1 LPFSLHRIP
10 YPPIV
15 WSPCFPRTIQLLLAA
30 SPSDRLS
37 RPQSTI
43 SESDFHQA
51 IGSSSPRWLVRP
63 FKLRLSLVDLPCS
76 HEILRQHADGTNPG
90 SPPGHSPL
98 RLLEFRLPH
107 WRLGRLLQPRSIS
120 GLSSRSL
127 SCRPAASLS
136 TLRSARYRTPRKTRY
151 LAAG

>member
-1 LPFSLHRIP
+1 M
-10 YPPIV
+10 
-15 WSPCFPRTIQLLLAA
+15 FPKKTIQLLLAA
-30 SPSDRLS
+30 SPCSRLS

-43 SESDFHQA
+43 SQSDFHQA

-98 RLLEFRLPH
+98 RFLEFRLPH
-107 WRLGRLLQPRSIS
+107 WETGSAAPTTFDFGAIFPFTFVSACRLPVYASQWPLPDTTQDSVPGRWLGFTRAAIS
-120 GLSSRSL
+120 G
-127 SCRPAASLS
+127 C
-136 TLRSARYRTPRKTRY
+136 
-151 LAAG
+151 